1 MSAIDPK
8 KKTAL
13 QALTLVVVM
22 GRWHGHLCHFMTGSA
37 A

>member
-22 GRWHGHLCHFMTGSA
+22 GAGVGISA
-37 A
+37 VL